1 MTSRAPSADVR
12 IALDSFR
19 RIVQALR
26 LGAPPAGQRPRL
38 SSAQLFALQQIAE
51 HRGAS
56 INDIAALT
64 YTHQSSVSVVIQRL
78 VAQRLVARQP
88 VEQDRRRH
96 RLEVT
101 AAGRR
106 LLKDAPAAVQER
118 LIAAIA
124 AMPARQRH
132 ELARTLRAIARR
144 VTPKGA
150 AAHPPM
156 LFEDA
161 VRGKP

>member
-1 MTSRAPSADVR
+1 MTSDAGSADVR
-12 IALDSFR
+12 VALDSLR

-26 LGAPPAGQRPRL
+26 VGAPPVGQRPRL

-78 VAQRLVARQP
+78 VARRLVVKQP
-88 VEQDRRRH
+88 VEEDRRRH
-96 RLEVT
+96 RLAVT

-106 LLKDAPAAVQER
+106 LLKDAPAAVQQR

-124 AMPARQRH
+124 ALPATQRQA
-132 ELARTLRAIARR
+132 LARTLRAIARR

-150 AAHPPM
+150 PAYPPM

-161 VRGKP
+161 VRGKR